1 MNKFFAPIRYVLA
14 FLGLFACTFSS
25 IAAGAGDSQSVFVLP
40 VEGAI
45 DKGMLFVFR
54 RAFREVEK
62 LKPEAVILEL
72 NTPGGGLNE
81 TREIIAWMRS
91 IKNKGCP
98 VYAFVNPDALS
109 AGAMLSLASSGI
121 FMSSNAT
128 IGSAMPLAV
137 SPLGGGVQ
145 DLPSDVKEKML
156 SAVRAM
162 VVSMA
167 QENNFRTDV
176 AVAMVDPNHD
186 DLIAGDT
193 VICPKGKLLNLT
205 AQDATRIYPGESK
218 PLLAKAMTDDID
230 LVLEAVGLSG
240 AKIIRFQEEMADR
253 LARLITALGPLLL
266 GLGVLALWI
275 EFKTPGFGA
284 FGITGIVLLA
294 IYFFGHYVAGLAG
307 VEEIAL
313 VTIGVVLLAIEI
325 FLIPGFGITGVLGIL
340 CILIGAGMAV
350 IPRLHDAPS
359 WLEIGPSFL
368 ETYIQNALRQLGI
381 ALAVLFGGAWI
392 LSRFLPKTNIYH
404 SLVLNQQL
412 NAEDGYVSSDMDS
425 KKSLLGKNG
434 LAFTTLRPAG
444 TVLIDG
450 QRHDV
455 ISNGDMIPK
464 GAAVRVIA
472 VEGASITV
480 EALPDDA
487 PQSTPEKAES

>member
-1 MNKFFAPIRYVLA
+1 MNNFFASIRYVLA
-14 FLGLFACTFSS
+14 LLGLLVCTFSGM
-25 IAAGAGDSQSVFVLP
+25 AAGAGDSQGVFVLP
-40 VEGAI
+40 VEGPI

-62 LKPEAVILEL
+62 LRPQAVILEL
-72 NTPGGGLNE
+72 NTPGGALAE

-91 IKNKGCP
+91 IKSKGCP

-128 IGSAMPLAV
+128 IGSAMPFAV
-137 SPLGGGVQ
+137 SPFGGGIQ
-145 DLPSDVKEKML
+145 ELPPDAKEKML

-176 AVAMVDPNHD
+176 AVAMVDPYHD

-218 PLLAKAMTDDID
+218 PLLAKAMTDDIN
-230 LVLEAVGLSG
+230 LVLEAIGLSG
-240 AKIIRFQEEMADR
+240 ASITRFQEEMADR

-313 VTIGVVLLAIEI
+313 VTIGIILLAIEI

-350 IPRLHDAPS
+350 IPRL
-359 WLEIGPSFL
+359 
-368 ETYIQNALRQLGI
+368 
-381 ALAVLFGGAWI
+381 
-392 LSRFLPKTNIYH
+392 
-404 SLVLNQQL
+404 
-412 NAEDGYVSSDMDS
+412 
-425 KKSLLGKNG
+425 
-434 LAFTTLRPAG
+434 
-444 TVLIDG
+444 
-450 QRHDV
+450 
-455 ISNGDMIPK
+455 
-464 GAAVRVIA
+464 
-472 VEGASITV
+472 
-480 EALPDDA
+480 
-487 PQSTPEKAES
+487 